1 MAHHQEEAAATD
13 VALADLFHSFQSIDP
28 QRPGEEVF
36 QGNAL
41 ERLDGLTAARRER
54 IAEASKALPA
64 PLWLVLVVG
73 AVITLGFTL
82 FLPVQNVRAQ
92 ALMVSSLAALAAL
105 LLFLVLSLDLP
116 YCGDLAVSS
125 TAMQDAVSEFDDLDD
140 LDRSG

>member
-1 MAHHQEEAAATD
+1 
-13 VALADLFHSFQSIDP
+13 
-28 QRPGEEVF
+28 
-36 QGNAL
+36 
-41 ERLDGLTAARRER
+41 
-54 IAEASKALPA
+54 
-64 PLWLVLVVG
+64 LVLVVG

-82 FLPVQNVRAQ
+82 FLPVQNLRAQ